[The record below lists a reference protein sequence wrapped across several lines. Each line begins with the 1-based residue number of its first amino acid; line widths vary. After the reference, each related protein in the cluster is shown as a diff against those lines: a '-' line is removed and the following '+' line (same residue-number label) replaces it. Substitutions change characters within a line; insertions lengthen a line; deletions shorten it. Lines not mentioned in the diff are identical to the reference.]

1 MFVGDGEDPLA
12 GVAAALDA
20 RQSRVDQPDDRCL
33 VPLDNNIGDPD
44 LSENAE
50 DVWRDIANSHGVGGV
65 GLKGDPHN
73 NRTNSFVL
81 PRRHPLLFR

>member
-1 MFVGDGEDPLA
+1 MVMARIPSLGSPLPSTLR
-12 GVAAALDA
+12 G
-20 RQSRVDQPDDRCL
+20 QSRADQPDDRCL